1 MSPHR
6 RPVTYIPSVEGVQ
19 IAVHDL
25 GGSQDPTAPLLLFS
39 HATGFH
45 GRVWEPLVA
54 HMGGQFR
61 CLGIDHRGHGL
72 TGLPD
77 GASID
82 WSRMGD
88 DVVAVLESDLVG
100 PDAVVHGIGH
110 SMGGAALVLAA
121 QRRPNRIRSLWMYE
135 PVIVPPGALP
145 PQTEPNFMAEAAARR
160 RLRFDSKEAAR
171 ANYASKPPLNELHP
185 DALAAYVDGGFAENA
200 DGTVDLRCRPE
211 WEAAVYR
218 GAAGSG
224 AYAVVGQLAIPVA
237 LAVGRREPFG
247 PVAFAPHVM
256 PVLQDGTLVDRP
268 HLGHFGPLEEPA
280 SMAADV
286 MQWVTR

>member
-1 MSPHR
+1 
-6 RPVTYIPSVEGVQ
+6 VE

-25 GGSQDPTAPLLLFS
+25 GGSDDPSAPLLLFS

-54 HMGGQFR
+54 RLDGSFR

-82 WSRMGD
+82 WSHMGD
-88 DVVAVLESDLVG
+88 DVVAVLESDLV
-100 PDAVVHGIGH
+100 PPNTVVHGIGH

-121 QRRPNRIRSLWMYE
+121 LRRSGSFRSLWMYE

-145 PQTEPNFMAEAAARR
+145 PQTEPNFMANAAARR
-160 RLRFDSKEAAR
+160 RMHFDSKEAAR

-185 DALAAYVDGGFAENA
+185 EALLAYVDGGFAEKA
-200 DGTVDLRCRPE
+200 DGTVELLCRPE

-224 AYAVVGQLAIPVA
+224 AFDIVSQLPIPIA
-237 LAVGRREPFG
+237 LAVGRREQVG
-247 PVAFAPHVM
+247 PVAFAPQVM
-256 PVLQDGTLVDRP
+256 TVLQDGTLVDRP
-268 HLGHFGPLEEPA
+268 HLGHFGPLEEPT

-286 MQWVTR
+286 EQWVTL